1 MVLDPGHGGPE
12 VGAAQGRL
20 AEKNVNLAI
29 AIKLKGLLEQNGIQA
44 LLTRDADTRA
54 FELTDALADNPRAP
68 LRADL
73 QARVDLANAAKADL
87 FISIHNN
94 GSSNPAEAGTEV
106 WYAPDHP
113 QGERNWVLGQEVLS
127 GIVEQLAA
135 AGYQPPNRGL
145 KNGSQFRVF
154 QGRVFPLFVLG
165 ASRTE
170 PRVARGITMPG
181 VLGESLFLSN
191 GHEAGLLSQEAF
203 QEAIARGYL
212 QGIQRFFAK
221 VS

>member
-1 MVLDPGHGGPE
+1 
-12 VGAAQGRL
+12 
-20 AEKNVNLAI
+20 
-29 AIKLKGLLEQNGIQA
+29 
-44 LLTRDADTRA
+44 
-54 FELTDALADNPRAP
+54 AP

-73 QARVDLANAAKADL
+73 QARVDLANAARANL

-113 QGERNWVLGQEVLS
+113 QGDKNWLLGQEVLN
-127 GIVEQLAA
+127 GIVEHLAG
-135 AGYQPPNRGL
+135 AGYRAPNRGL

-165 ASRTE
+165 APRAE
-170 PRVARGITMPG
+170 PRPARGITMPG

-191 GHEAGLLSQEAF
+191 SYEAALLGQDAF

-221 VS
+221 SN